1 MRITFAVALLLG
13 LAAANETLYRSP
25 ARALKPFNLRKVLG
39 NDDSTAAPA
48 GGATAPEDTVSAPF
62 PYAADYEPKTRE
74 EAAQFFADYFNYQ
87 A

>member
-13 LAAANETLYRSP
+13 LAVANETLYRSP

-48 GGATAPEDTVSAPF
+48 VGESAPEDIASSPF
-62 PYAADYEPKTRE
+62 PFTTV
-74 EAAQFFADYFNYQ
+74 
-87 A
+87 